1 MKNWT
6 VAIRFDNTGD
16 RQLINSTFFS
26 HLHAG
31 DLRLEDKLVVE
42 NAMVEGDEATTLEFN
57 FFGDEVE
64 RVARLNLTPEDGIVT
79 AGEADELVDAGLGSI
94 QQAAVLSGSFNH
106 EDTGKQGATGQVT
119 RNPELIITHML
130 DCDAKRL
137 DVIHPDNMVE
147 LTHIPFLRY
156 VFPDLIRAD
165 VDLRQ
170 VDLAE
175 IKEEFTRQCGCFR
188 WRFDSEAKKTP
199 HLRGATGY

>member
-1 MKNWT
+1 
-6 VAIRFDNTGD
+6 
-16 RQLINSTFFS
+16 
-26 HLHAG
+26 
-31 DLRLEDKLVVE
+31 
-42 NAMVEGDEATTLEFN
+42 MVEGDEATTLEFN

-106 EDTGKQGATGQVT
+106 EDTGKQGTTGQVT